1 MVTYIIRRLLM
12 GAVVVFLMSL
22 IVFFSIRLLPG
33 DPVLIYAA
41 QMQGGGTGINEE
53 QLDRLRVEFGLD
65 KPVPVQY
72 FNWVKGVFTGD
83 LGTSIQYH
91 QDVGALLLDR
101 FPVTLYLGLISIVIS
116 TVFGVIFGLIAAV
129 RRGKWID
136 SVVTFLS
143 YIGLT
148 IPVFLLGIVLIYFF
162 GLKLGWL
169 PIAGY
174 TSPFDDFPTSV
185 RQSIMPV
192 ICLAVVPLAMTARQM
207 RSSVLEV
214 NNMDYVRTAWSKGL
228 RERVVVTRHVLKNS
242 LLPVV
247 TILGISIGLVFGGS
261 VIIENLFA
269 IPGVGRLLVGSVFN
283 QDYVVI
289 QGGTLILAI
298 IIVIVNLIVDIS
310 YGWLDPR
317 IRYE

>member
-1 MVTYIIRRLLM
+1 MVTYIIRRVLM
-12 GAVVVFLMSL
+12 GFVVIFLVSL
-22 IVFFSIRLLPG
+22 IVFFSLRLLPG
-33 DPVLIYAA
+33 DPVLIYVSQQA
-41 QMQGGGTGINEE
+41 QSGGVTQEKLE
-53 QLDRLRVEFGLD
+53 ALRQEYGLD

-72 FNWVKGVFTGD
+72 LDWIKGVVTGD
-83 LGTSIQYH
+83 LGKSIMYKA
-91 QDVGALLLDR
+91 DVGDLLKQR
-101 FPVTLYLGLISIVIS
+101 FPPTLYLGLVAIVVS
-116 TVFGVIFGLIAAV
+116 TILGMFFGLIAAI
-129 RRGKWID
+129 RRGKRID
-136 SVVTFLS
+136 SVVTFFS

-148 IPVFLLGIVLIYFF
+148 IPVFLLPIALIYVF

-174 TSPFDDFPTSV
+174 VSPFDDFWTSV
-185 RQSIMPV
+185 KMSILPV

-228 RERVVVTRHVLKNS
+228 KEKVVVGRHVLKNS
-242 LLPVV
+242 MLPVV
-247 TILGISIGLVFGGS
+247 TMLGISVGLVLGGS

-269 IPGVGRLLVGSVFN
+269 IPGVGRLLVQSVFG

-289 QGGTLILAI
+289 QGGTLVIATV
-298 IIVIVNLIVDIS
+298 IVIINLIVDIS

>member
-1 MVTYIIRRLLM
+1 M
-12 GAVVVFLMSL
+12 GVLVIFLMSL
-22 IVFFSIRLLPG
+22 IVFFSVRLLPG
-33 DPVLIYAA
+33 DPVLIFVA
-41 QMQGGGTGINEE
+41 QQQTGAQVTQE
-53 QLDRLRVEFGLD
+53 QLEKLRVEYGLD

-72 FNWVKGVFTGD
+72 LNWAKGVLTGD
-83 LGTSIQYH
+83 LGKSIMYRE
-91 QDVGALLLDR
+91 DVGRLLLDR
-101 FPVTLYLGLISIVIS
+101 FPVTLYLGLISVAIS
-116 TVFGVIFGLIAAV
+116 TVFGIVFGLLAAI
-129 RRGKWID
+129 RRGTWID

-148 IPVFLLGIVLIYFF
+148 IPVFLLGILLIYVF

-174 TSPFDDFPTSV
+174 TPPWDDYWLSV
-185 RQSIMPV
+185 KQSIMPV
-192 ICLAVVPLAMTARQM
+192 ICLAVAPLAITARQM

-228 RERVVVTRHVLKNS
+228 KEKVVVFRHVLKNS
-242 LLPVV
+242 MLPVV
-247 TILGISIGLVFGGS
+247 TMLGISVGLIFGGS

-269 IPGVGRLLVGSVFN
+269 IPGVGRLLVGAVFG

-289 QGGTLILAI
+289 QGGTLVIAT

>member
-12 GAVVVFLMSL
+12 GIVVIFLMSL
-22 IVFFSIRLLPG
+22 IVFFSVRLLPG
-33 DPVLIYAA
+33 DPVLIFAA
-41 QMQGGGTGINEE
+41 QQQSGSGITEE
-53 QLDRLRVEFGLD
+53 QLDKLRVEYGLD
-65 KPVPVQY
+65 KPIPIQY
-72 FNWVKGVFTGD
+72 LNWVKGVFTGD

-91 QDVGALLLDR
+91 QDVGKLLFER
-101 FPVTLYLGLISIVIS
+101 FPVTLYLGLLALAIS
-116 TVFGVIFGLIAAV
+116 TILGIIFGLIAAV

-136 SVVTFLS
+136 SVVTILS

-148 IPVFLLGIVLIYFF
+148 IPVFLLGIVLIYTF

-174 TSPFDDFPTSV
+174 TSPFDDFGTSLK
-185 RQSIMPV
+185 QSIMPV
-192 ICLAVVPLAMTARQM
+192 LCLAVVPLAMTARQM

-214 NNMDYVRTAWSKGL
+214 NNMDYIRTAWSKGL
-228 RERVVVTRHVLKNS
+228 REKVVVTRHILKNS

-247 TILGISIGLVFGGS
+247 TILGISVGLVFGGS

-289 QGGTLILAI
+289 QGGTLVLAI